1 MASTFILAFSSL
13 PEIDKTSYH
22 VPGPN
27 HKLSM
32 MRSVPGNRRRI
43 EKMQTLIKKLDKIHG
58 KSYSMSE
65 QSLSYP
71 IVMRDGSLTKKKIQQ
86 TALRLFVEKGI
97 TGTTIRDLAAAAGIA
112 EGTLYRHYDSKD
124 QLAWQL
130 FSENFTAFALELDR
144 LQERYP
150 GLRAKLEAMIHQFCA
165 FFDRDPVLFSYLLLA
180 QHEQFKKVTQEMP
193 SPVRVL
199 RSVVETG
206 MAQGEIPAG
215 DPNLATAMV
224 LGLVLQAAVFKVY
237 EGIDQSLSSLAATLC
252 DASWR
257 VLSG

>member
-1 MASTFILAFSSL
+1 
-13 PEIDKTSYH
+13 
-22 VPGPN
+22 
-27 HKLSM
+27 
-32 MRSVPGNRRRI
+32 
-43 EKMQTLIKKLDKIHG
+43 
-58 KSYSMSE
+58 
-65 QSLSYP
+65 
-71 IVMRDGSLTKKKIQQ
+71 MRDGNLTKKKIQQ

-112 EGTLYRHYDSKD
+112 EGTLYRHYESKD

-144 LQERYP
+144 LQERHQ
-150 GLRAKLEAMIHQFCA
+150 GARAKLEAMIHQFCA

-180 QHEQFKKVTQEMP
+180 QHEQFKKLTPETP

-199 RSVVETG
+199 RRVIEGG
-206 MAQGEIPAG
+206 MGRREIPVMDAKV
-215 DPNLATAMV
+215 ATAMV

-237 EGIDQSLSSLAATLC
+237 EGIDQSLSSLAPTLC
-252 DASWR
+252 EASWR

>member
-1 MASTFILAFSSL
+1 
-13 PEIDKTSYH
+13 
-22 VPGPN
+22 
-27 HKLSM
+27 
-32 MRSVPGNRRRI
+32 
-43 EKMQTLIKKLDKIHG
+43 
-58 KSYSMSE
+58 
-65 QSLSYP
+65 
-71 IVMRDGSLTKKKIQQ
+71 MRDGKATKEKIGQ

-144 LQERYP
+144 LQE
-150 GLRAKLEAMIHQFCA
+150 GHQGARAKLEAMIHQFCA

-199 RSVVETG
+199 RRVIEDG
-206 MAQGEIPAG
+206 MARGEIPAG
-215 DPNLATAMV
+215 DSTVATAMV
-224 LGLVLQAAVFKVY
+224 LGVVLQVAIFKIY
-237 EGIDQSLSSLAATLC
+237 EGIDRDLSSLGATLC
-252 DASWR
+252 DATWR
-257 VLSG
+257 VLAM

>member
-1 MASTFILAFSSL
+1 
-13 PEIDKTSYH
+13 
-22 VPGPN
+22 
-27 HKLSM
+27 
-32 MRSVPGNRRRI
+32 
-43 EKMQTLIKKLDKIHG
+43 
-58 KSYSMSE
+58 
-65 QSLSYP
+65 
-71 IVMRDGSLTKKKIQQ
+71 MRDGNLTKKKIQQ

-144 LQERYP
+144 LQERHQ
-150 GLRAKLEAMIHQFCA
+150 GARAKLEAMIHQFCT

-180 QHEQFKKVTQEMP
+180 QHEQFKKLTPETP

-199 RSVVETG
+199 RRVIEGG
-206 MAQGEIPAG
+206 MERGEVPVRDA
-215 DPNLATAMV
+215 NVATAMV

-237 EGIDQSLSSLAATLC
+237 EGIDQSLSSLAPTLFE
-252 DASWR
+252 ASWR

>member
-1 MASTFILAFSSL
+1 
-13 PEIDKTSYH
+13 
-22 VPGPN
+22 
-27 HKLSM
+27 
-32 MRSVPGNRRRI
+32 
-43 EKMQTLIKKLDKIHG
+43 
-58 KSYSMSE
+58 MSE
-65 QSLSYP
+65 QSLSKS
-71 IVMRDGSLTKKKIQQ
+71 IVMRDGTLTKEKIQQ

-124 QLAWQL
+124 QLAWEL

-144 LQERYP
+144 LQERHQ
-150 GLRAKLEAMIHQFCA
+150 GARAKLEAMIHQFCA

-180 QHEQFKKVTQEMP
+180 QHEQFRKLTPETP

-199 RSVVETG
+199 RRVIEG
-206 MAQGEIPAG
+206 GIERGEVPVMDA
-215 DPNLATAMV
+215 NVATAMV

-237 EGIDQSLSSLAATLC
+237 EGIEQSLSSLAPTLFE
-252 DASWR
+252 ASWR